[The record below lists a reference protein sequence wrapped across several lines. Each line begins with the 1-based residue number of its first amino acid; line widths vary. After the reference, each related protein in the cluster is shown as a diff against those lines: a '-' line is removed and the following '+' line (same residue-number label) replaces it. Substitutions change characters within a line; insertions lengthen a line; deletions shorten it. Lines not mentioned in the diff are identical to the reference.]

1 MVTKR
6 SPKAWIAVAVALS
19 LAILGVGLGVWQLG
33 RADDKRSM
41 VNARL
46 ERQLALA
53 LGLDQPWKPG
63 LAAQSLDQ
71 QVVTLTGRWRHDKS
85 IVLDNRAWEGRAGV
99 HVLTPLQLPDK
110 SLVWVNRGWAP
121 KAPGALAPGE
131 FKTPPLAND
140 PNAMTGVALASVMRR
155 IELSDDPQQLR
166 QGLVWQ
172 NFDWTLAQQRVSG
185 NVWPVI
191 VWQTSDNADGLLR
204 RVPEVASD
212 VPKHLGYALQWFLM
226 SAVAL
231 FFAWRL
237 KPRS

>member
-41 VNARL
+41 VNARS

-71 QVVTLTGRWRHDKS
+71 QVVTLTGQWLHDRS

-99 HVLTPLQLPDK
+99 Q
-110 SLVWVNRGWAP
+110 S
-121 KAPGALAPGE
+121 
-131 FKTPPLAND
+131 
-140 PNAMTGVALASVMRR
+140 
-155 IELSDDPQQLR
+155 
-166 QGLVWQ
+166 
-172 NFDWTLAQQRVSG
+172 
-185 NVWPVI
+185 
-191 VWQTSDNADGLLR
+191 
-204 RVPEVASD
+204 
-212 VPKHLGYALQWFLM
+212 
-226 SAVAL
+226 
-231 FFAWRL
+231 
-237 KPRS
+237 